1 MNGPFYPRCGPSLT
15 HIHRCGTVAGKES
28 ESSVASGTR
37 IRNTRGFFVPVRF
50 YVGRAAAIQD
60 PVRGKA
66 AHRLATAFYLPAPL
80 RAASESVTARLKP
93 QLGDVLMHAP
103 IPFSFDNQ
111 SVRVFVLDGQPWF
124 AAKDLCSV
132 LRIKNSRKA
141 ITVLD
146 ASEKGVTSSY
156 TLGGQQELA
165 IVNES
170 GMWTLVLRCRDAVK
184 PGTVPYRVRKWITGE
199 VLPSIRK
206 TGEYTVNP
214 DLEYDQMRSY
224 SKDRKQMEA
233 LNTAHSRWIS
243 DVRRALES
251 AGIKEPEFPKELEDS
266 KAIATSALVELLR
279 WHRWILDFGPDFRL
293 RLTPV
298 TLHTNFLTS
307 DEVADW
313 VRHPTFPSK
322 HLPDIAKVA
331 IERMSKAFS
340 EKAIGPHLEQVAPK
354 VMGNASRH
362 LS

>member
-1 MNGPFYPRCGPSLT
+1 MAY
-15 HIHRCGTVAGKES
+15 
-28 ESSVASGTR
+28 
-37 IRNTRGFFVPVRF
+37 
-50 YVGRAAAIQD
+50 
-60 PVRGKA
+60 
-66 AHRLATAFYLPAPL
+66 TALIL
-80 RAASESVTARLKP
+80 R
-93 QLGDVLMHAP
+93 
-103 IPFSFDNQ
+103 
-111 SVRVFVLDGQPWF
+111 
-124 AAKDLCSV
+124 
-132 LRIKNSRKA
+132 SRKPEA
-141 ITVLD
+141 RKF
-146 ASEKGVTSSY
+146 AKWVTS
-156 TLGGQQELA
+156 
-165 IVNES
+165 
-170 GMWTLVLRCRDAVK
+170 
-184 PGTVPYRVRKWITGE
+184 E

-313 VRHPTFPSK
+313 VRTPNVSK
-322 HLPDIAKVA
+322 
-331 IERMSKAFS
+331 
-340 EKAIGPHLEQVAPK
+340 Q
-354 VMGNASRH
+354 ASTRYRK
-362 LS
+362 SRD

>member
-1 MNGPFYPRCGPSLT
+1 MSVPS
-15 HIHRCGTVAGKES
+15 V
-28 ESSVASGTR
+28 
-37 IRNTRGFFVPVRF
+37 
-50 YVGRAAAIQD
+50 
-60 PVRGKA
+60 
-66 AHRLATAFYLPAPL
+66 
-80 RAASESVTARLKP
+80 
-93 QLGDVLMHAP
+93 
-103 IPFSFDNQ
+103 IPFSFENHP
-111 SVRVFVLDGQPWF
+111 VRVLIINGEPWF
-124 AAKDLCSV
+124 VAKDLCAV
-132 LRIKNSRKA
+132 LHIVNSRSA
-141 ITVLD
+141 LIALD
-146 ASEKGVTSSY
+146 ETEKGVGSTD

-184 PGTVPYRVRKWITGE
+184 SGTVPYRVRKWITGE

-243 DVRRALES
+243 DVRRVLES
-251 AGIKEPEFPKELEDS
+251 AGIKEPEFPKGLEDS

-322 HLPDIAKVA
+322 HLPDIAKAA

-340 EKAIGPHLEQVAPK
+340 EKALGPHLEQAAQK
-354 VMGNASRH
+354 GMGNASRH

>member
-1 MNGPFYPRCGPSLT
+1 
-15 HIHRCGTVAGKES
+15 
-28 ESSVASGTR
+28 
-37 IRNTRGFFVPVRF
+37 
-50 YVGRAAAIQD
+50 
-60 PVRGKA
+60 
-66 AHRLATAFYLPAPL
+66 
-80 RAASESVTARLKP
+80 
-93 QLGDVLMHAP
+93 
-103 IPFSFDNQ
+103 
-111 SVRVFVLDGQPWF
+111 
-124 AAKDLCSV
+124 
-132 LRIKNSRKA
+132 
-141 ITVLD
+141 
-146 ASEKGVTSSY
+146 
-156 TLGGQQELA
+156 
-165 IVNES
+165 
-170 GMWTLVLRCRDAVK
+170 
-184 PGTVPYRVRKWITGE
+184 E

-322 HLPDIAKVA
+322 HLPDIAKAA

-340 EKAIGPHLEQVAPK
+340 EKALGPHLEQAAPK
-354 VMGNASRH
+354 GMGNASRH

>member
-1 MNGPFYPRCGPSLT
+1 MT
-15 HIHRCGTVAGKES
+15 
-28 ESSVASGTR
+28 
-37 IRNTRGFFVPVRF
+37 
-50 YVGRAAAIQD
+50 Q
-60 PVRGKA
+60 
-66 AHRLATAFYLPAPL
+66 LPAAVCFSGKSLSIIDRDGVPYL
-80 RAASESVTARLKP
+80 SARDLARA
-93 QLGDVLMHAP
+93 LGYADE
-103 IPFSFDNQ
+103 
-111 SVRVFVLDGQPWF
+111 R
-124 AAKDLCSV
+124 SV
-132 LRIKNSRKA
+132 LRIYARRADEFTEQMTCVVKLTPQGEQARDIRIFSPRGCHLVA
-141 ITVLD
+141 MFARTSVATAFRRWVLD
-146 ASEKGVTSSY
+146 
-156 TLGGQQELA
+156 
-165 IVNES
+165 
-170 GMWTLVLRCRDAVK
+170 VL
-184 PGTVPYRVRKWITGE
+184 E

-224 SKDRKQMEA
+224 SKDRKQMEE

-243 DVRRALES
+243 DVRRVLES
-251 AGIKEPEFPKELEDS
+251 AGIKEPEFPKGLEDS

-322 HLPDIAKVA
+322 HLPDIAKAA

-340 EKAIGPHLEQVAPK
+340 EKAIGPHLEQAAQK
-354 VMGNASRH
+354 GMGNASRH

>member
-1 MNGPFYPRCGPSLT
+1 MSQSIIPFDFHSHAVRVVMRDGNPWFVATDVCTALGYRNPSKALGDHLDSDERT
-15 HIHRCGTVAGKES
+15 TINVPTPNATLGVPTNIIS
-28 ESSVASGTR
+28 ESGLYAL
-37 IRNTRGFFVPVRF
+37 I
-50 YVGRAAAIQD
+50 
-60 PVRGKA
+60 
-66 AHRLATAFYLPAPL
+66 L
-80 RAASESVTARLKP
+80 R
-93 QLGDVLMHAP
+93 
-103 IPFSFDNQ
+103 
-111 SVRVFVLDGQPWF
+111 
-124 AAKDLCSV
+124 
-132 LRIKNSRKA
+132 SRKPEA
-141 ITVLD
+141 RKF
-146 ASEKGVTSSY
+146 AKWVTS
-156 TLGGQQELA
+156 
-165 IVNES
+165 
-170 GMWTLVLRCRDAVK
+170 
-184 PGTVPYRVRKWITGE
+184 E

-322 HLPDIAKVA
+322 HLPDIAKAA

-340 EKAIGPHLEQVAPK
+340 EKALGPHLEQAAPK
-354 VMGNASRH
+354 GMGNASRH